1 LETHRVTDS
10 GIDIL
15 LRPAKISDE
24 PLLKDF
30 FYALSDNTLYRRF
43 FSMRRDMP
51 HDRLQQFVVVD
62 YSKSMVI
69 LATIQQGQR
78 EEIIA
83 MGQYF
88 VNENTHTAEIAFAV
102 RDDYQNK
109 GIATQM
115 FRYLTYLAKKQGLL
129 GFTAEVQMDNRPMLH
144 LNAKMGFDLQMKIEN
159 GVYDAKL
166 MFTHT

>member
-1 LETHRVTDS
+1 
-10 GIDIL
+10 
-15 LRPAKISDE
+15 
-24 PLLKDF
+24 
-30 FYALSDNTLYRRF
+30 
-43 FSMRRDMP
+43 
-51 HDRLQQFVVVD
+51 
-62 YSKSMVI
+62 
-69 LATIQQGQR
+69 
-78 EEIIA
+78 